1 MYLLAKRHSMTDE
14 QQKKV
19 LLRLPLGVADF
30 INALSRKRLRSLN
43 NQILALI
50 KLGIANEK
58 EENQALIDADQI
70 ISQSRSEGS

>member
-30 INALSRKRLRSLN
+30 ISALSRKRLRSLN

-70 ISQSRSEGS
+70 IAQSRSEGS

>member
-30 INALSRKRLRSLN
+30 ISALSRKRLRSLN
-43 NQILALI
+43 NQIIALI

-70 ISQSRSEGS
+70 IAQSRSEGS

>member
-1 MYLLAKRHSMTDE
+1 MTDE

-30 INALSRKRLRSLN
+30 IDALSQKRLRSHN

-50 KLGIANEK
+50 KMGIANEK

-70 ISQSRSEGS
+70 IAQSRSEGS

>member
-1 MYLLAKRHSMTDE
+1 MTDE

-30 INALSRKRLRSLN
+30 IDALSQKRLRSLN

-70 ISQSRSEGS
+70 IAQSRSEGS

>member
-1 MYLLAKRHSMTDE
+1 MTDE

-70 ISQSRSEGS
+70 IAQSRSEGS

>member
-70 ISQSRSEGS
+70 IAQSRSEGS

>member
-1 MYLLAKRHSMTDE
+1 MTDE

-30 INALSRKRLRSLN
+30 ISALSRKRLRSLN
-43 NQILALI
+43 NQIIALI

-70 ISQSRSEGS
+70 IAQSRSEGS

>member
-1 MYLLAKRHSMTDE
+1 MTDE

-30 INALSRKRLRSLN
+30 ISALSRKRLRSLN

-70 ISQSRSEGS
+70 IAQSRSEGS